1 MANILRFFP
10 RRNQP
15 SRFEDL
21 FRPHVEPLYK
31 LAYRFTSNVM
41 EAEGLLQDL
50 LVKLY
55 PKVSE
60 LEKVDKLRPWIAR
73 VMYRMWVDKLRA
85 RRSAPTE
92 VVGDISV
99 LEQHA
104 EVADSESNPE
114 QAYHRSTSREKLLQ
128 ALEKLSEDHRVVL
141 ILHDVEGYSLEE
153 MKVILDSPIGTLKSR
168 LHRAR
173 ERLRNLL
180 DDGTF

>member
-10 RRNQP
+10 RRDKS

-21 FRPHVEPLYK
+21 IRPHMEPLYK
-31 LAYRFTSNVM
+31 LAYRFTTNAM
-41 EAEGLLQDL
+41 EAEDLLQDL
-50 LVKLY
+50 LIKLY

-60 LEKVDKLRPWIAR
+60 LEKVDKLRPWITR

-85 RRSAPTE
+85 RRSLPTE
-92 VVGDISV
+92 VVDDISMIE
-99 LEQHA
+99 LHT
-104 EVADSESNPE
+104 EVTDSVSNPE
-114 QAYHRSTSREKLLQ
+114 QAYHRSLSRKKLLQ
-128 ALEKLSEDHRVVL
+128 AIEQLTEDHRVVI

-153 MKVILDSPIGTLKSR
+153 MKVILGAAIGTLKSR

-173 ERLRNLL
+173 ERLRKLL

>member
-1 MANILRFFP
+1 MAKILRFFP
-10 RRNQP
+10 QRNKP
-15 SRFEDL
+15 STFEDL

-31 LAYRFTSNVM
+31 LAYRFTNDAA
-41 EAEGLLQDL
+41 EAEDLLQDL

-60 LEKVDKLRPWIAR
+60 LEKVEQLRPWLAR

-85 RRSAPTE
+85 RRSEPAAVAGDLSELDQDAPP
-92 VVGDISV
+92 
-99 LEQHA
+99 
-104 EVADSESNPE
+104 ADPETHPE
-114 QAYHRSTSREKLLQ
+114 QAYDRSLSRRKLLQ
-128 ALEKLSEDHRVVL
+128 ALERLSEDHRIVL

-153 MKVILDSPIGTLKSR
+153 MRVVLDCPMGTLKSR